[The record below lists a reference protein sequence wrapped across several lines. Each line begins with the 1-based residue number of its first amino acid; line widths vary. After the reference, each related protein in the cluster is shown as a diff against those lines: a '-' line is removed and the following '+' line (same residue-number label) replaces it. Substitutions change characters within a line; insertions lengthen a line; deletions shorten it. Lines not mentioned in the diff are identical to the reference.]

1 MIHSILKDRPTK
13 LFLGFTAFF
22 CCNALIA
29 EAIGTKLFSLEK
41 IFGLSP
47 VNFSLFG
54 QSGLSFTLT
63 CGVLLWPIE
72 FVMTDI
78 VNEYYGPK
86 AVRRIS
92 ITAVVLI
99 AYAFLMYFMAIKI
112 PPSDVWIAS
121 SSKQGVPDIQQ
132 SFTAIFGQSNRII
145 IGSLVAFLVSQV
157 VDVTVFHQ
165 IKRRTGDKHLWLRAT
180 GSTLV
185 SQLVDSYIVLFIAFS
200 GVFSWQL
207 ILAVGMMNYF
217 YKFTAALVLTPVIYL
232 VEKRIENYLGHDTAR
247 KMKRAAMGLKEETG
261 DPRLMIPAQPPEP

>member
-41 IFGLSP
+41 IFGAHP
-47 VNFSLFG
+47 VNFSMFG

-63 CGVLLWPIE
+63 CGVLLWPLE
-72 FVMTDI
+72 FVITDI
-78 VNEYYGPK
+78 INEFYGPK

-92 ITAVVLI
+92 FTAVILI
-99 AYAFLMYFMAIKI
+99 SYAFLMYFIAINI
-112 PPSDVWIAS
+112 PPADVWIAS
-121 SSKQGVPDIQQ
+121 SSKQGVDNIQTAF
-132 SFTAIFGQSNRII
+132 SAIFGQNMRII
-145 IGSLVAFLVSQV
+145 VGSLVAFLVSQI

-165 IKRRTGDKHLWLRAT
+165 IKKRTGNKYLWLRAT

-200 GVFSWQL
+200 GYFSWQQ
-207 ILAVGMMNYF
+207 ILAIGMMNYL
-217 YKFTAALVLTPVIYL
+217 YKFTVAIILTPLIYF
-232 VEKRIENYLGHDTAR
+232 VEARIEKYVGHETAH
-247 KMKRAAMGLKEETG
+247 KMKLGAMGVESE
-261 DPRLMIPAQPPEP
+261 

>member
-41 IFGLSP
+41 LIGMHP
-47 VNFSLFG
+47 VNFTLFG
-54 QSGLSFTLT
+54 QSGLAFTLT
-63 CGVLLWPIE
+63 CGVLLWPFE
-72 FVMTDI
+72 FVITDI
-78 VNEYYGPK
+78 INEFYGPK

-99 AYAFLMYFMAIKI
+99 SYAFLMYFLAIAM
-112 PPSDVWIAS
+112 PPAEVWINS
-121 SSKQGVPDIQQ
+121 SSKQGVENIQN
-132 SFTAIFGQSNRII
+132 SFNAIFGQNMRII
-145 IGSLVAFLVSQV
+145 IGSLVAFMVSQV

-165 IKRRTGDKHLWLRAT
+165 IKKKTGNKFLWLRAT

-200 GVFSWQL
+200 GIFSWQQ
-207 ILAVGMMNYF
+207 ILAIGMMNYI
-217 YKFTAALVLTPVIYL
+217 YKFIVAILLTPLIYFI
-232 VEKRIENYLGHDTAR
+232 ERRIENYVGHEAAH
-247 KMKRAAMGLKEETG
+247 KMKMAAMGAENV
-261 DPRLMIPAQPPEP
+261 